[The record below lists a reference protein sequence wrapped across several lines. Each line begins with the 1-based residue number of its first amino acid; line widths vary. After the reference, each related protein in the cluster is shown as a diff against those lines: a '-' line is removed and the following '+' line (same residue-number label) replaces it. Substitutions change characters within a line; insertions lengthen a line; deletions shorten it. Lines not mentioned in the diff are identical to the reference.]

1 MNFKNAYKGL
11 GNVITAEW
19 LSILGTITGAGTVI
33 LALVGYAADV
43 EKIEKLLD
51 FSVGGFTVL
60 ALVTMALF
68 ILSFILNL
76 VGLGKAGK
84 DEVEFKK
91 ALLYI
96 VVGFILLAV
105 GAYFEE
111 KISWLNIVTSIVSQ
125 LTNTFAMMHVVNG
138 IAELADQMFND
149 KMIKK
154 GKSVTV
160 IILITFGIW
169 LLGKLVVTFLF
180 KDPKSNINVIL
191 TIAYLLMGIIQTF
204 AYIIYLGKG
213 RKMLRG

>member
-33 LALVGYAADV
+33 LALIGYAADV

-51 FSVGGFTVL
+51 FSVGGFTIL

-96 VVGFILLAV
+96 VVGFLLSAI
-105 GAYFEE
+105 GTYFEE

-149 KMIKK
+149 KMINK

>member
-51 FSVGGFTVL
+51 FSVGGFTIL

-96 VVGFILLAV
+96 VVGFILSAV
-105 GAYFEE
+105 GTYFEE

-154 GKSVTV
+154 GQSVTV